1 MLMPQ
6 LNHAKF
12 IRACRGAGLK
22 HIAQLLGIAP
32 NTVTKKLKDP
42 TMNLYGFMSS
52 FRYVRCW
59 ERARRAIG
67 RFHLHHTRRI

>member
-22 HIAQLLGIAP
+22 HIARLLGIAP
-32 NTVTKKLKDP
+32 NTMTKKLKDP
-42 TMNLYGFMSS
+42 TQNLY
-52 FRYVRCW
+52 
-59 ERARRAIG
+59 
-67 RFHLHHTRRI
+67 LHEFFQICEMLEEPIETFIQKEI